1 MIYYVYN
8 TSHNRVT
15 SSLFFPHL
23 GNQVLRGAGSRC
35 RLHRGGGADEG
46 ELFLGAV
53 QKTMLNGRVS
63 AMGEKKW
70 ENLLETHRDP

>member
-63 AMGEKKW
+63 AMGKKSGKSAR
-70 ENLLETHRDP
+70 NP